1 MRGGRELGGWTR
13 RVLWMGAAAGLC
25 LTALA
30 CGKSPQ
36 DELDQASQAATSWAA
51 TADWIGETWARGEV
65 PSHFARRGLERAE
78 ESLAD
83 QEKGL
88 SDLPPAA
95 RGSFAA
101 HLRELHAAVG
111 AARQAVGRG
120 DRAAMAPLLARI
132 AAEERAIQ
140 AMGGGGGESSS

>member
-1 MRGGRELGGWTR
+1 MRGGWESAGWTR

-25 LTALA
+25 LAALA
-30 CGKSPQ
+30 CGKSPE

-51 TADWIGETWARGEV
+51 TAAWIGETWARGEV

-95 RGSFAA
+95 RGGFAA
-101 HLRELHAAVG
+101 HLRELQAAVG

-120 DRAAMAPLLARI
+120 DRAAMAPALARI
-132 AAEERAIQ
+132 AAAARALRS
-140 AMGGGGGESSS
+140 MGGEGGDSA